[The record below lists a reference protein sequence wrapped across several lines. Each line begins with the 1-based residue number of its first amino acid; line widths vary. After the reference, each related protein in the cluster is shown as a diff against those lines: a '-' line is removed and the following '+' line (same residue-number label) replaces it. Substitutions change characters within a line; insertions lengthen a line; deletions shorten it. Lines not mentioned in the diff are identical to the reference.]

1 VKRII
6 FIFICSLSLMVSLT
20 SAQDDPL
27 ATMQNFA
34 NYVAQIADAPTTD
47 AQTMVDG
54 FWTQLTENQFIPFV
68 RGGDVAFL
76 YRGESQT
83 VDWRGDF
90 NGWSAT
96 SDFAGERI
104 GETDLWVV
112 YAQFPSDARL
122 DYKIVLNGSTW
133 ILDPYNPNQQ
143 MGGFGANSE
152 LRMAD
157 YSPSPFIVR
166 DETAPQ
172 GRVRGAYRLQSEA
185 LGYAV
190 NYSVYLP
197 AGYADLDALPT
208 IYVLDGHE
216 YINDDM
222 GSMVIVLD
230 NLIAQQ
236 LISPVI
242 AVFIDP
248 RDPNNPSNNRRQ
260 TEYIENSA
268 FAEFV
273 AEELVLN
280 IDRVFKTAETAQSR
294 AILGTSLGGLASA
307 YIAVNYPD
315 VFHNVAIQSPA
326 FWISSELYGLY
337 EQSDDLDLFMIITNG
352 TPEWDA
358 DDIPNFT
365 TILDD
370 LSIQY
375 GYVEVNE
382 GHSWGN
388 WRSLIDDILIYFWS
402 MA

>member
-1 VKRII
+1 
-6 FIFICSLSLMVSLT
+6 M
-20 SAQDDPL
+20 
-27 ATMQNFA
+27 
-34 NYVAQIADAPTTD
+34 TD
-47 AQTMVDG
+47 
-54 FWTQLTENQFIPFV
+54 
-68 RGGDVAFL
+68 
-76 YRGESQT
+76 
-83 VDWRGDF
+83 
-90 NGWSAT
+90 
-96 SDFAGERI
+96 
-104 GETDLWVV
+104 
-112 YAQFPSDARL
+112 YA
-122 DYKIVLNGSTW
+122 
-133 ILDPYNPNQQ
+133 
-143 MGGFGANSE
+143 
-152 LRMAD
+152 
-157 YSPSPFIVR
+157 PSPFIVR
-166 DETAPQ
+166 DETVPQ

-190 NYSVYLP
+190 NYLVYVP

-216 YINDDM
+216 YSNDDM

-236 LISPVI
+236 LISPLI

-260 TEYIENSA
+260 SEYIENPA

-280 IDRVFKTAETAQSR
+280 IDRVFKTSETR

-315 VFHNVAIQSPA
+315 VFQNVAIQSPA
-326 FWISSELYGLY
+326 FWVSSDLYELY
-337 EQSDDLDLFMIITNG
+337 EQSENLDLFMIITNG

-365 TILDD
+365 TILDEKAYPYA
-370 LSIQY
+370 LI
-375 GYVEVNE
+375 EVNE

-388 WRSLIDDILIYFWS
+388 WRGLVDDILIHFWS